1 MKKNIVYLF
10 TLFICCSC
18 IQSVTSSQHTT
29 KKIVNKTEKEFFY
42 EVYTDV
48 GNKSIFVHP
57 LDSSIVYFYRENP
70 KTQILIGG
78 TVRLNQILIFK
89 EIIYNLTDTTAFEYD
104 LEYSIV
110 PEKGDDENDRIYARH
125 LSYELG
131 DNSTDINSKIIIK
144 LAVTDSILKIM
155 EKDYTMLEGFKVYY
169 QK

>member
-78 TVRLNQILIFK
+78 TIFLFTSMLTGQRKRLDRWEAGILFGFYIIYTTYLVMK
-89 EIIYNLTDTTAFEYD
+89 EI
-104 LEYSIV
+104 
-110 PEKGDDENDRIYARH
+110 
-125 LSYELG
+125 
-131 DNSTDINSKIIIK
+131 
-144 LAVTDSILKIM
+144 
-155 EKDYTMLEGFKVYY
+155 
-169 QK
+169 